1 MWVARINF
9 KNCIIP
15 PEPLNCLHHKE
26 KIMDTPTPSRHIGRK
41 IWFGIAITLSV
52 LILLI
57 SVAGLVGAWV
67 VQNTLSDVT
76 VNLLQT
82 VYDIS
87 GEVRQVIL
95 NVDQGL
101 GEVRAITTEVS
112 QISDQISQNVEDQGL
127 LLLLLPQDKEDK
139 LMENINALQETLST
153 VQGFL
158 ASLLEVYR
166 AIDQIPFVELPKLS
180 TEQVEQAEATLS
192 GIQAQIDT
200 LVQNIEAFRAGAAD
214 VISRVTEAAD
224 KITAGLDELSSN
236 MQNLDTNLA
245 ALQDFAVRMQT
256 TLPSLFAL
264 AALVISLFLAWVI
277 YTQVELIRLYVR
289 RWKLLGAPATAPIIE
304 AEQPPASPGE
314 GQS

>member
-1 MWVARINF
+1 
-9 KNCIIP
+9 
-15 PEPLNCLHHKE
+15 
-26 KIMDTPTPSRHIGRK
+26 MDTPTPSRHIGRK